1 MASIKDI
8 RPFAPGIPPSS
19 VNPGVRR
26 PPGQY
31 FLPVELKNEILRN
44 MKYIGPQ
51 IFSWGDDHRQII
63 DLSTAGKVKIHMV
76 DNTIIML
83 ERLNPNPQHN
93 EFMMVAEWCQWA
105 ME

>member
-19 VNPGVRR
+19 VNSGVRR

-44 MKYIGPQ
+44 MKYIGPP
-51 IFSWGDDHRQII
+51 IFSWGDDNRPII
-63 DLSTAGKVKIHMV
+63 DLRTAGTGKIHMV
-76 DNTIIML
+76 
-83 ERLNPNPQHN
+83 
-93 EFMMVAEWCQWA
+93 
-105 ME
+105 